1 MQIRMTL
8 NGKKLLREGIRSRL
22 TIDTISKDMFVAICF
37 SETSNNI
44 QKILVINFDQ
54 FEKRNLSEFH
64 NFGRWIKQIQAS
76 LENIIKGQLAINL
89 IAETSVSTLF

>member
-37 SETSNNI
+37 SETSNI

-64 NFGRWIKQIQAS
+64 NFGRWIKQFQAS